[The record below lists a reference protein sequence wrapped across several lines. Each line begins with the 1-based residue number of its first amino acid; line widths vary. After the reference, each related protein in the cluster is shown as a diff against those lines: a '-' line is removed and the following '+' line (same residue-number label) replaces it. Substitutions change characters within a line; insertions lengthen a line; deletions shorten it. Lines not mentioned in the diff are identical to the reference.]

1 MNYINQ
7 QYTADCLSTCPL
19 YINFISQL
27 MQCSG
32 LEVAGSSPVQDFEFD
47 KHTLLVIQ
55 SIDKQEKCFWHWSDN
70 TNHHCQLSHSPNLK
84 SFGISVSEKSDICD
98 FNLNFLIF

>member
-1 MNYINQ
+1 MYYINQ

-32 LEVAGSSPVQDFEFD
+32 LEVAGSSRVQDFEFD
-47 KHTLLVIQ
+47 KHTPPGKRFLTDQTIQ
-55 SIDKQEKCFWHWSDN
+55 ITTVN
-70 TNHHCQLSHSPNLK
+70 
-84 SFGISVSEKSDICD
+84 
-98 FNLNFLIF
+98 